1 MIDFDATSNFMTKA
15 FVKRKE
21 YFTQKK
27 FDVYNL
33 IIVDKNLLF
42 NKNKKVNRE
51 TRSLLIAIQQHH
63 EKLIFNIVRIIIY
76 NIVLEML

>member
-51 TRSLLIAIQQHH
+51 TRSLLIAI
-63 EKLIFNIVRIIIY
+63 
-76 NIVLEML
+76 